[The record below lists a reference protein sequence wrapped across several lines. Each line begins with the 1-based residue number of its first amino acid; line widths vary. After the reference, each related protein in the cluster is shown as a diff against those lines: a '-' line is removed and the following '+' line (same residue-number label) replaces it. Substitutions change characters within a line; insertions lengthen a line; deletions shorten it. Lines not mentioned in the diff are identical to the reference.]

1 MKPGGT
7 DGRSG
12 GGGGGG
18 VSGVGD
24 SESGVDMLVMHQAAF
39 RDDIE
44 RMRGLGHGWVK
55 NMDARGRT
63 PLHVAAAVGHLN
75 SCKEL
80 ILLGAQVEQKDDDGA
95 TALTLAKAYRHHH
108 IVRYLEQQLAP
119 HHASVPYSHGAA
131 PSVHQIMTRS
141 RTAAPLEQRGVG
153 GGALQRNMLTASPRG
168 TSSGTSRTNSPRA
181 GLLSSPRKNQSYAQ
195 PQGAASTPTQ
205 RRLSPRKWMPN
216 GSSGP
221 DASSVGG
228 ASDSSSGGPTHRRG
242 DDVAL
247 TDMHM
252 NVQARYPAR

>member
-12 GGGGGG
+12 GGGAGGG
-18 VSGVGD
+18 GGGD
-24 SESGVDMLVMHQAAF
+24 SESGEDMLVMHQAAF

-168 TSSGTSRTNSPRA
+168 TSSSTSRTNSPRA
-181 GLLSSPRKNQSYAQ
+181 GLLSSPRKNQSHAQ

-228 ASDSSSGGPTHRRG
+228 ASDSSSGRPTHRRG
-242 DDVAL
+242 DDVARL
-247 TDMHM
+247 TCT
-252 NVQARYPAR
+252 